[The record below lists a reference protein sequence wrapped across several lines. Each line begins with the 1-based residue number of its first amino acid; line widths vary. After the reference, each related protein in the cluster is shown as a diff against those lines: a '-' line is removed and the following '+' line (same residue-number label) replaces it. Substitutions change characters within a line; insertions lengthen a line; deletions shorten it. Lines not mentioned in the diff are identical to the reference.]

1 MVAAAA
7 AASGALSGT
16 QDGNTAASAAEPA
29 NAAAFAV
36 RSSPR
41 DGHPALG
48 PLDSPDVLILF
59 MDYQCPVCPRA
70 AREMSKLV
78 EDMAGALRVEIWQS
92 PLAMHRD
99 AFDAAAAALAAQRQ
113 GKFWEYHDRLLESR
127 RHDRQTLIALAE
139 RAGCEREAF
148 LRDLDDPEL
157 RARIKADMEAAGKG
171 GTQATPA
178 FLINGHWENG
188 WASYEWIKGIVL
200 KHRSAA
206 MPLSHSKP

>member
-7 AASGALSGT
+7 AASALAAT

-41 DGHPALG
+41 DGHPAIG

-59 MDYQCPVCPRA
+59 IDYQCPVCPRA
-70 AREMSKLV
+70 TREMGKLV
-78 EDMAGALRVEIWQS
+78 EEMAGALRVEIWQS
-92 PLAMHRD
+92 PLAMHRQ

-113 GKFWEYHDRLLESR
+113 GRFWEYHDLLIESR
-127 RHDRQTLIALAE
+127 SHDRQTLIALAE
-139 RAGCEREAF
+139 RAGCDREAF
-148 LRDLDDPEL
+148 LRDLDDADL
-157 RARIKADMEAAGKG
+157 RGRIKDDMKAASKG
-171 GTQATPA
+171 GNQATPA

-200 KHRSAA
+200 KHRTPP